1 MYWQHA
7 TYESHRG
14 AQIVRRHYRDLL
26 LERGWRITSND
37 PVRDGAALITAT
49 RGTREVTVRIS
60 PKDEGVEIS
69 VAATDVETAS
79 QTPEPDTSADPSQQD
94 AR

>member
-26 LERGWRITSND
+26 VERGWRITNND
-37 PVRDGAALITAT
+37 PVRDGAALITAI

-60 PKDEGVEIS
+60 PKDEGVEFS
-69 VAATDVETAS
+69 VAATEISTDS
-79 QTPEPDTSADPSQQD
+79 RTPEPDTSADAS
-94 AR
+94 